1 MSDRNSAAT
10 GKENLSRR
18 LALFH
23 NEGWGNVH
31 KGSGVGFIP
40 LSLFP
45 SQREGLSLIHIFV
58 AKAGFLLQAVIM
70 PYDVISQQFVD
81 NLKRLTEQCVL
92 SLDLREREKALAR
105 AAEPEQFSLNVDP
118 ATGEIVGGNEGE
130 E

>member
-45 SQREGLSLIHIFV
+45 SQREGRRGGR
-58 AKAGFLLQAVIM
+58 K
-70 PYDVISQQFVD
+70 
-81 NLKRLTEQCVL
+81 
-92 SLDLREREKALAR
+92 ERKEAIDGA
-105 AAEPEQFSLNVDP
+105 
-118 ATGEIVGGNEGE
+118 
-130 E
+130 